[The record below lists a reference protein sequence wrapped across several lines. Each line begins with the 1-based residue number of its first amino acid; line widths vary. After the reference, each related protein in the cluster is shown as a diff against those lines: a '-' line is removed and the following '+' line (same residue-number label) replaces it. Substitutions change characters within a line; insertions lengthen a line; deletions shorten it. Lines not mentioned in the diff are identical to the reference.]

1 MESVMTIDEL
11 LRSPQRRD
19 HAAMPE
25 TDALTEVDGLQE
37 ADLVDARLIVG
48 EASLAVLFDL
58 RTALQ
63 YRMANTA
70 ILVMRDVGQVNWI
83 CLEQRGPRRVAHYV
97 MSSKPDVKESLFGLE
112 LVCLRGWRLSA
123 SAAYAE
129 FFVGDVP
136 DLPEAPPNFI
146 EDDERTIVAGMPAWD
161 SMFKPEWA
169 TFLDPASSQA
179 S

>member
-1 MESVMTIDEL
+1 MTIDEL

-25 TDALTEVDGLQE
+25 ADALTEVDGLQE
-37 ADLVDARLIVG
+37 ADLVDARFIAG

-63 YRMANTA
+63 FRMANTA
-70 ILVMRDVGQVNWI
+70 VLVMRGVRQVDWTWDE
-83 CLEQRGPRRVAHYV
+83 LPGPGRVAHYV
-97 MSSKPDVKESLFGLE
+97 MSSKPDVDGSLFTLE

-123 SAAYAE
+123 VATSAE

-136 DLPEAPPNFI
+136 DLPEVPPNFV
-146 EDDERTIVAGMPAWD
+146 EDDERTVAAGMPAWD
-161 SMFKPEWA
+161 SMFEPGWA
-169 TFLDPASSQA
+169 TFLDPVSPPR
-179 S
+179 

>member
-1 MESVMTIDEL
+1 MTIDEL
-11 LRSPQRRD
+11 LKSPKRRD

-25 TDALTEVDGLQE
+25 TDALTEIDGLQE
-37 ADLVDARLIVG
+37 ADLVDVKPVVG

-63 YRMANTA
+63 FRMANTA
-70 ILVMRDVGQVNWI
+70 VLVMRGVGQVHWT
-83 CLEQRGPRRVAHYV
+83 CDEPRTLHRVAHYV
-97 MSSKPDVKESLFGLE
+97 MGSNPDVRGSLFSLE
-112 LVCLRGWRLSA
+112 LVCLGGWRLSA
-123 SAAYAE
+123 VASSAE

-146 EDDERTIVAGMPAWD
+146 EDDEGTITAGMPTWG

-169 TFLDPASSQA
+169 TFLDPSPSSG
-179 S
+179 